1 MINRKYLYN
10 YNSGSVRGTEPQFMP
25 QVSKVEKVKPKLN
38 LNLMR
43 DFNISDIE
51 GLKRAYASD
60 SGAYIHGNRMY
71 VAGTRNLRDVYDDIT
86 KVPLSLTRHSDR
98 FKSAKKVL
106 DENPQVETLIRH
118 SLTGAIVQDLNKDN
132 GMRYVTRSYNAP
144 IVSFQ
149 QSGETGGTY
158 RIRDKKDW
166 VSAFDKGAISVDRNK
181 PNPLDAHFLQD
192 FNDVGTKPQST
203 PITPEEITEG
213 MKNSLM

>member
-38 LNLMR
+38 MNLMR

-51 GLKRAYASD
+51 GLRRAYASD

-86 KVPLSLTRHSDR
+86 KVPFSLTRHSDR

-106 DENPQVETLIRH
+106 DENPQVETLIGH
-118 SLTGAIVQDLNKDN
+118 SLAGAIVQDLNKDN
-132 GMRYVTRSYNAP
+132 GMRYITRSYNAP

-149 QSGETGGTY
+149 QSGETGGNY

-166 VSAFDKGAISVDRNK
+166 VSAFNK
-181 PNPLDAHFLQD
+181 KQA
-192 FNDVGTKPQST
+192 
-203 PITPEEITEG
+203 
-213 MKNSLM
+213 